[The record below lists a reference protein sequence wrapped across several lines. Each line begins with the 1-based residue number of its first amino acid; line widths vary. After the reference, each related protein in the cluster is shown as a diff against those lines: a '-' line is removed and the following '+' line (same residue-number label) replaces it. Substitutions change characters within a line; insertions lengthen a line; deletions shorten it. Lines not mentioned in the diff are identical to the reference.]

1 MTVLRTRGGN
11 GNGSHFV
18 AGKASNEDFTLSL
31 WSFLKKLP
39 KDQRFELQG
48 GEIGVE
54 VGDSLDAAKII
65 FQRDVLVR
73 SMGVFIGQAEADQD
87 ARHFKSVIHLR
98 YEGDGTALA
107 NENCFL
113 AKPLFQSRL
122 GLLENGIVIRSD

>member
-1 MTVLRTRGGN
+1 MTVLRTRGGTETEAT
-11 GNGSHFV
+11 SLLE
-18 AGKASNEDFTLSL
+18 KASNEDFTLSL

-73 SMGVFIGQAEADQD
+73 SMGVFIGQAEAD
-87 ARHFKSVIHLR
+87 
-98 YEGDGTALA
+98 
-107 NENCFL
+107 
-113 AKPLFQSRL
+113 
-122 GLLENGIVIRSD
+122 